1 MAKLFGGKDPFDD
14 PFFTQPFG
22 SFFGGSLFDR
32 PFGDQP
38 GSNKQITIEE
48 LNPDD
53 DSGKTSDGGK
63 ELIVQNPKKKP
74 PNGRNG
80 DHY

>member
-1 MAKLFGGKDPFDD
+1 MSKLFGGKDPFDD
-14 PFFTQPFG
+14 PFFTEPFG

-38 GSNKQITIEE
+38 VSNKQITIEE

-53 DSGKTSDGGK
+53 DSAKTSDGGK
-63 ELIVQNPKKKP
+63 ELILHKPKKKP
-74 PNGRNG
+74 SGRNG
-80 DHY
+80 DSY